1 MSQRSSPGS
10 ELGAR
15 RPVGGAAL
23 IGGDEVWARRPASS
37 RLSMESPA
45 GRTPAPRALP
55 YYVAFSQLLGLTVV
69 AVTGAWLG
77 AYRGGIAWES
87 ALQFNVHPLC
97 MIIGLVFL
105 QGDALLVYRVF
116 RNEAKRTTKILH
128 GLLHVLAFVIALVG
142 LVAVFDYHRKKGIAD
157 LYSLHSWCGI
167 LVFVLFLAQWL
178 VGLGFFLFPGASFS
192 LRSRYRPQHVFFGAA
207 IFLLSVGTALL
218 GLKEA
223 LLFQLGTK
231 YSAFESEGVLAN
243 VLGLLLVAFGAVV
256 LYILTRA
263 DWKRPLQAEEQALS
277 MDFKTLTEGDSPSS
291 Q

>member
-1 MSQRSSPGS
+1 
-10 ELGAR
+10 
-15 RPVGGAAL
+15 
-23 IGGDEVWARRPASS
+23 
-37 RLSMESPA
+37 MESPA

-231 YSAFESEGVLAN
+231 YSAFESEGILAN